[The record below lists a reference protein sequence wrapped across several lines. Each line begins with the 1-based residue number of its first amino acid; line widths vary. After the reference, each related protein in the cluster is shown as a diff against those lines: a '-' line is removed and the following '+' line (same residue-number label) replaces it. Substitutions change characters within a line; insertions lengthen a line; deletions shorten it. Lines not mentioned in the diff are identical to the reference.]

1 MNKHTHILVPIDFTE
16 VSQAGLAT
24 AADILSKTSARLM
37 LFTVVEEP
45 YTGSFRVDGDLS
57 ARVAN
62 QREKGRFIIELVEK
76 RKKQM
81 AKLLNEYDLDTDRV
95 ESMVY
100 VGQFHNVLESIV
112 AQRDDIALMIMG
124 TSGETSFSEYF
135 SGNNTTQAVRNLDI
149 PVLSVKGFEPV
160 TSLRKMLLWVNKDD
174 FLGERMTTLSQLT
187 NDLDIEVGILGVSPG
202 LQDTDDLKVSLKAFA
217 EKNHFRNYTLMTID
231 DGDKTEKIAHTIKS
245 GGYDAVATLTNKT
258 SGFMSLFVGDDVEAL
273 INEIDVPVYA
283 VTESD

>member
-135 SGNNTTQAVRNLDI
+135 RN
-149 PVLSVKGFEPV
+149 G
-160 TSLRKMLLWVNKDD
+160 
-174 FLGERMTTLSQLT
+174 
-187 NDLDIEVGILGVSPG
+187 
-202 LQDTDDLKVSLKAFA
+202 
-217 EKNHFRNYTLMTID
+217 
-231 DGDKTEKIAHTIKS
+231 
-245 GGYDAVATLTNKT
+245 
-258 SGFMSLFVGDDVEAL
+258 
-273 INEIDVPVYA
+273 
-283 VTESD
+283 